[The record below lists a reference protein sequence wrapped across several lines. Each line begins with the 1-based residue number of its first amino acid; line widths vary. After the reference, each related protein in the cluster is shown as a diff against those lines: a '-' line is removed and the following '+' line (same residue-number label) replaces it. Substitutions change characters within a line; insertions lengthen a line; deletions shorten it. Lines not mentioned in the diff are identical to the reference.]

1 VYWDFSA
8 KSVEKTGER
17 KVRVKAIIHNAD
29 ITHNKIFQKC
39 AENYIYMELVPN
51 DGNIYVQLHGKCYSF
66 KDNVKL
72 TDIFESPVEIPLKS
86 LYLCKLYVCDKLIYS
101 RPTEHRL

>member
-1 VYWDFSA
+1 MCTGISQQYLP
-8 KSVEKTGER
+8 KTGQR

-29 ITHNKIFQKC
+29 ITHNKIFQKY
-39 AENYIYMELVPN
+39 AENYIFLELVPN

-72 TDIFESPVEIPLKS
+72 THIFESPVEIP
-86 LYLCKLYVCDKLIYS
+86 
-101 RPTEHRL
+101 